1 MGKTLTYVF
10 QTATKAELAYR
21 DLLLRLDARGL
32 VDECFVPA
40 RELRKKF
47 GGVWRTETQPLFPG
61 YVFVRCGDIQAF
73 VDCCVT
79 ALHHPKVL
87 GYEGGYSELTE
98 REAAL
103 LDAIAG
109 KGNDRV
115 AKLSEG
121 VIEGGEIRILQGPL
135 MGRQGLIRRIDRHKR
150 LAWVELPIMGRPVT
164 VTLGL
169 AIVVKT

>member
-1 MGKTLTYVF
+1 MGRTQTYVF
-10 QTATKAELAYR
+10 QTTTKGEFAYR
-21 DLLLRLDARGL
+21 DLLCRLDTRGL

-61 YVFVRCGDIQAF
+61 YVFVRSGAIQPF
-73 VDCCVT
+73 VDCCR
-79 ALHHPKVL
+79 AAAHHPRVL

-109 KGNDRV
+109 KGGDWV
-115 AKLSEG
+115 ARLSEG
-121 VIEGGEIRILQGPL
+121 VIEGGEVRILQGPL
-135 MGRQGLIRRIDRHKR
+135 MGHQGLIRKIDRHKR

-164 VTLGL
+164 VALGL
-169 AIVVKT
+169 AIVAKN